1 MKKLTLVTVA
11 VLSLF
16 TLGCDKE
23 VSSESVKIVS
33 KVNLKTAKI
42 KVGKMT
48 CQGCAAG
55 IKKKMSKLIGVNS
68 IDVSYAT
75 SMAIVSYDS
84 MKIQTKSLSDLINN
98 SGYETLWF
106 E

>member
-1 MKKLTLVTVA
+1 MKKLILATVVA
-11 VLSLF
+11 LSF
-16 TLGCDKE
+16 VITGCDKE
-23 VSSESVKIVS
+23 VSTQSQVVES

-48 CQGCAAG
+48 CQGCANG
-55 IKKKMSKLIGVNS
+55 IKKKVSKLVGVDS

-75 SMAIVSYDS
+75 SMAIVSYDP
-84 MKIQTKSLSDLINN
+84 MKIETKSFSDLINN